1 METFLD
7 YMKTPWISSDLSA
20 WYLFQPN
27 CLVWTVSQRTYNSV
41 EQVSTSV
48 LGDLETCRWLAGRW
62 KVMATLSLTHTS
74 WINWV
79 LTYWSSIS
87 LPLAFLAN
95 LTYSSSFFLTLVS
108 CTNMQSDVKIKQ
120 KLMTVNMCKI
130 SMDDLKYTCCTARY
144 CKEIRDGKLRELR
157 AREANPKLA
166 FNLFEHVAHET
177 NPSCQTQCLSP
188 WQSHTAYL
196 NGVQQSNSKRCMRI
210 TSHLSVDKQKG
221 VMLKKHPT

>member
-7 YMKTPWISSDLSA
+7 YMKTPWISSHLSA

-130 SMDDLKYTCCTARY
+130 SMDHSKYTCCTR
-144 CKEIRDGKLRELR
+144 LRFQVYILCR
-157 AREANPKLA
+157 HSLWFTDNMCTAINTIKKIQIKNCRI
-166 FNLFEHVAHET
+166 H
-177 NPSCQTQCLSP
+177 CQ
-188 WQSHTAYL
+188 
-196 NGVQQSNSKRCMRI
+196 
-210 TSHLSVDKQKG
+210 
-221 VMLKKHPT
+221 